1 MFHKI
6 LVANRGEIAVRIIR
20 AAQQMGILT
29 VAVYSKADET
39 ALHKELADEAICI
52 GEAPSKLS
60 YLNAQAILSAALYTG
75 ADAIHPGFGFLSE
88 DAEFARLCEEV
99 GIKFIGPTAQ
109 AISVMGD
116 KAVAK
121 QTMKEAGVPLVPGS
135 AHEVTLE
142 EAKQLAQSIGYPLL
156 IKASAG
162 GGGKGM
168 RVVQH
173 ANQLESTY
181 HAARNEAKAAFSHD
195 GVYLEKYLS
204 HPKHIEVQIL
214 GDKYGHIIHLGDRD
228 CSIQRN
234 HQKLLEEA
242 PATLDEPLQT
252 NIREAALKAAQAVN
266 YENAGTVEFLVQ
278 DGECYFI
285 EMNTRIQVEHPVTE
299 MITRVDLIQ
308 WQIKIASGLPL
319 TLTQEDIRY
328 EGHAIE
334 VRLNAE
340 NPAKNF
346 LPSPG
351 TLNFLH
357 LPQGL
362 GIRFDS
368 ALYQGYTIPPFYDS
382 MIGKL
387 IVHAETREAAI
398 KKMQA
403 ALNEIILEGMDHNQA
418 FMAKVVK
425 HHAFVEG
432 QFDTTFMQRFKEG
445 LLSDGT

>member
-29 VAVYSKADET
+29 VAVYSTADET
-39 ALHKELADEAICI
+39 ALHKELADEAVCI
-52 GEAPSKLS
+52 GPAPSKLS

-88 DAEFARLCEEV
+88 DAEFAKLCEEV
-99 GIKFIGPTAQ
+99 GIKFIGPNAKTI
-109 AISVMGD
+109 AIMGD
-116 KAVAK
+116 KAKAK
-121 QTMKEAGVPLVPGS
+121 QTMKDAGVPLVPGS

-142 EAKQLAQSIGYPLL
+142 EAKNLAQSMGFPLL

-168 RVVQH
+168 RIVQN
-173 ANQLESTY
+173 ADQLESAY
-181 HAARNEAKAAFSHD
+181 LAARNEAKAAFSHD
-195 GVYLEKYLS
+195 GVYMEKYLS
-204 HPKHIEVQIL
+204 NPQHIEVQVL
-214 GDKYGHIIHLGDRD
+214 GDKYGHVIHLGDRD

-242 PATLDEPLQT
+242 PATLETKLQSS
-252 NIREAALKAAQAVN
+252 IREAALKAAQAVQ

-278 DGECYFI
+278 DNAFYFI

-299 MITRVDLIQ
+299 MITGIDLIQ
-308 WQIKIASGLPL
+308 WQINIASGLPL
-319 TLTQEDIRY
+319 TLKQEDIQYR
-328 EGHAIE
+328 GHAIE

-340 NPAKNF
+340 DPSKNF

-351 TLNFLH
+351 TLSFIH

-382 MIGKL
+382 MMGKL
-387 IVHAETREAAI
+387 IVHGPTREAAI

-403 ALNEIILEGMDHNQA
+403 ALNELILEGMNHNQSFMQSVLKHRA
-418 FMAKVVK
+418 FM
-425 HHAFVEG
+425 EG
-432 QFDTTFMQRFKEG
+432 RFDTTFMQRYKEG

>member
-39 ALHKELADEAICI
+39 ALHKELADEAVCI
-52 GEAPSKLS
+52 GPASSKQS

-88 DAEFARLCEEV
+88 DAEFAKLCEDV
-99 GIKFIGPTAQ
+99 GIKFIGPNAKTI
-109 AISVMGD
+109 AIMGD
-116 KAVAK
+116 KAKAK
-121 QTMKEAGVPLVPGS
+121 QTMKAAGVPLVPGS

-142 EAKQLAQSIGYPLL
+142 EAKQLAQSIGFPLL

-168 RVVQH
+168 RIVQN
-173 ANQLESTY
+173 ADQLESAY
-181 HAARNEAKAAFSHD
+181 LAARNEAKAAFSHD
-195 GVYLEKYLS
+195 GVYMEKYLS
-204 HPKHIEVQIL
+204 NPQHIEVQVL
-214 GDKYGHIIHLGDRD
+214 GDKYGHVIHLGDRD

-242 PATLDEPLQT
+242 PATLETTLQAKV
-252 NIREAALKAAQAVN
+252 REAALKAAQAVQ

-278 DGECYFI
+278 DNAFYFI

-299 MITRVDLIQ
+299 MITGIDLIQ
-308 WQIKIASGLPL
+308 SQINIASGLPL
-319 TLTQEDIRY
+319 TLKQEDITYR
-328 EGHAIE
+328 GHAIE

-351 TLNFLH
+351 TLSFIH

-382 MIGKL
+382 MMGKL
-387 IVHAETREAAI
+387 IVHAPTRETAI

-403 ALNEIILEGMDHNQA
+403 ALNELILEGMSHNQS
-418 FMAKVVK
+418 FMQSVVK
-425 HHAFVEG
+425 HRAFVEG
-432 QFDTTFMQRFKEG
+432 RFDTTFMLRYKEG
-445 LLSDGT
+445 LLSDGS

>member
-29 VAVYSKADET
+29 VAVYSTADET
-39 ALHKELADEAICI
+39 ALHKELADEAVCI
-52 GEAPSKLS
+52 GPAPSKLS

-88 DAEFARLCEEV
+88 DAEFAKLCEEV
-99 GIKFIGPTAQ
+99 GIKFIGPSAKTI
-109 AISVMGD
+109 AIMGD
-116 KAVAK
+116 KAKAK
-121 QTMKEAGVPLVPGS
+121 QTMKDAGVPLVPGS

-142 EAKQLAQSIGYPLL
+142 EAKNLAQSMGFPLL

-168 RVVQH
+168 RIVQN
-173 ANQLESTY
+173 ADQLESAY
-181 HAARNEAKAAFSHD
+181 LAARNEAKAAFSHD
-195 GVYLEKYLS
+195 GVYMEKYLS
-204 HPKHIEVQIL
+204 NPQHIEVQVL
-214 GDKYGHIIHLGDRD
+214 GDKYGHVIHLGDRD

-242 PATLDEPLQT
+242 PATLETKLQSS
-252 NIREAALKAAQAVN
+252 IREAALKAAQAVQ

-278 DGECYFI
+278 DNAFYFI

-299 MITRVDLIQ
+299 MITGIDLIQ
-308 WQIKIASGLPL
+308 WQINIASGLPL
-319 TLTQEDIRY
+319 TLKQEDIQYR
-328 EGHAIE
+328 GHAIE

-340 NPAKNF
+340 DPSKNF

-351 TLNFLH
+351 TLSFIH

-382 MIGKL
+382 MMGKL
-387 IVHAETREAAI
+387 IVHGPTREAAI

-403 ALNEIILEGMDHNQA
+403 ALNELILEGMNHNQSFMQSVLKHRA
-418 FMAKVVK
+418 FM
-425 HHAFVEG
+425 EG
-432 QFDTTFMQRFKEG
+432 RFDTTFMQRYKEG